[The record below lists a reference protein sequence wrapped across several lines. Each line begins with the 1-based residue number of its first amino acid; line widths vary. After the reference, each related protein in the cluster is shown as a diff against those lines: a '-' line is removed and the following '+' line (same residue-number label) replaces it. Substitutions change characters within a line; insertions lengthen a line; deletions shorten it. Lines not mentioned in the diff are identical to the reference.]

1 MNYSKYWRLIIYILC
16 HEIQQEGELDFNHQ
30 NILGGGETLGF
41 TVRRGTKDPE
51 PSVKIQFT
59 DNKFG
64 MEGGYDVQL
73 FSEYI
78 EIDQGEKG
86 NQNEALEAA
95 ESSVV
100 NESPTMMDSSTYS
113 DDEIRSRKGFR
124 FNLRSPISSRI
135 LNRSS
140 ASTVLE
146 RTSTRTGRHETIASG
161 TVGLGPI
168 VRNLPLGAKTSILT
182 SVTTGT
188 RIGGE
193 EDSSWR
199 LFPFTSQVSTL
210 RQLFPLFSE
219 TLFVNNDFVKLA
231 IETNFMS
238 STRHLPRHEANA
250 AGLRAR
256 VRGYSSSLNGPLKA
270 SLYGSAEVRIPVTI
284 PVQKEKINQDGKLV
298 LFGDWMFGLKK
309 TDLNAEEVDD
319 IRSFD
324 SKSSIGVGLRKTV
337 QGIPLKYDI
346 SLNKEGKVGTFVG
359 LGHDWSID

>member
-1 MNYSKYWRLIIYILC
+1 MELIFYIFS
-16 HEIQQEGELDFNHQ
+16 HDETQQEGELDFNHQ

-64 MEGGYDVQL
+64 MEGGYDAQL

-78 EIDQGEKG
+78 EIDQGGKENAK
-86 NQNEALEAA
+86 QNEGLEAV

-100 NESPTMMDSSTYS
+100 NESPPIMDSSTYS
-113 DDEIRSRKGFR
+113 DDEVRSRKGFR
-124 FNLRSPISSRI
+124 FNLRSPISSKI

-250 AGLRAR
+250 AGLSAR

-270 SLYGSAEVRIPVTI
+270 SLYGSAEVRIPITI
-284 PVQKEKINQDGKLV
+284 PVQKDKINQDGKLV

-309 TDLNAEEVDD
+309 TDMNTEAIND

-324 SKSSIGVGLRKTV
+324 SKSSIGVGFRKTV

-346 SLNKEGKVGTFVG
+346 SLNKDGKVGTFLG